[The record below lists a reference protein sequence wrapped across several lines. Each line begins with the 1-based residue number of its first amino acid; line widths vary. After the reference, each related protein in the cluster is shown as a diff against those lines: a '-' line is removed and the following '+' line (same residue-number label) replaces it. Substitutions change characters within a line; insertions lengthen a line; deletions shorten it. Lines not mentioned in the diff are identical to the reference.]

1 MEAHTPTM
9 AEPQIV
15 RGERAAEA
23 LRRAY
28 TDEYARLVGLAR
40 LLVDRREDAEE
51 VVQEAFARTW
61 ANLGKVRGD
70 DPLPYVRRA
79 VVNLSRGRLRRRR
92 TVAAH
97 RPEPDVD
104 VESAEHGA
112 ARGARAAVVVERLR
126 RLPRRQRECVVLRF
140 YYDLTVPEIARSLGL
155 AEGSVKS
162 HLHRAMTTLAIE
174 LEDQR

>member
-1 MEAHTPTM
+1 MVEPRIELAAR
-9 AEPQIV
+9 AE
-15 RGERAAEA
+15 EA
-23 LRRAY
+23 LQRTYQAEF
-28 TDEYARLVGLAR
+28 TRLVGLAR

-79 VVNLSRGRLRRRR
+79 VVNLSRGRLRRLR
-92 TVAAH
+92 TVRSH
-97 RPEPDVD
+97 REGRTLDA
-104 VESAEHGA
+104 ESAEQGA
-112 ARGARAAVVVERLR
+112 VRQASGRAVVERLAE
-126 RLPRRQRECVVLRF
+126 LPRRQRECIVLRF
-140 YYDLTVPEIARSLGL
+140 YADLSVPEIARALDV

-174 LEDQR
+174 LEDER

>member
-1 MEAHTPTM
+1 MGATTTIMVEPRIELGAR
-9 AEPQIV
+9 AED
-15 RGERAAEA
+15 A
-23 LRRAY
+23 LRRVY
-28 TDEYARLVGLAR
+28 EVEFTRLVGLAR

-61 ANLGKVRGD
+61 ANLGRVRGD

-79 VVNLSRGRLRRRR
+79 VVNLSRGRLRRLRTARR
-92 TVAAH
+92 TPGRARPTPSRPSTAPSAA
-97 RPEPDVD
+97 PSD
-104 VESAEHGA
+104 
-112 ARGARAAVVVERLR
+112 RAVVERLDQ
-126 RLPRRQRECVVLRF
+126 LPRRQRECVVLRF
-140 YYDLTVPEIARSLGL
+140 YADLTVPEIARSLGV

>member
-1 MEAHTPTM
+1 MGATTTM
-9 AEPQIV
+9 VEP
-15 RGERAAEA
+15 RTELGATAEA
-23 LRRAY
+23 DLRRVY
-28 TDEYARLVGLAR
+28 EVEFSRLVGLAR

-79 VVNLSRGRLRRRR
+79 VVNLCRGRLRRLR
-92 TVAAH
+92 TARSH
-97 RPEPDVD
+97 RPERAAD

-112 ARGARAAVVVERLR
+112 VRSEQARSVLASID

-140 YYDLTVPEIARSLGL
+140 YADLTVPQIAESLGV

-162 HLHRAMTTLAIE
+162 HLHRAMTALAME